1 MQIDQPEL
9 GLAREFLLNEH
20 EPTLQHYYDYM
31 VDMTIIFGANVST
44 APYELLEVLNLER
57 ALANVS
63 QIEWGFFFFF

>member
-9 GLAREFLLNEH
+9 GLAREFLLNER

-44 APYELLEVLNLER
+44 APFELLDVLNLER

-63 QIEWGFFFFF
+63 IRIAFAFV